1 MGEKVTGY
9 SLLVIGILTILLS
22 VFSVYMVF
30 TKKQK
35 PVDLFTLPGISID
48 LSNLAGSDLPPEAE
62 SQLKSPEALKTDLV
76 QPDII
81 NAPLNLFAH
90 LIFMGFVANIG
101 FKISSLGVQM
111 LRPIKVNLKSE
122 KGGEGNAGN

>member
-48 LSNLAGSDLPPEAE
+48 LSNLAGSDLPPEAA
-62 SQLKSPEALKTDLV
+62 QLKGPEALKTDLV

-111 LRPIKVNLKSE
+111 LRPIKVNLREE
-122 KGGEGNAGN
+122 KVPVR